1 MTVFA
6 FTRRTLCSSL
16 GGAALALVVGSAA
29 AQQVLQ
35 IGRVEF
41 PSPLSDIAEGVVKE
55 AFKRSG
61 LQPEFKRLPLSR
73 SVAMAN
79 EGSVD
84 GELMRISDAVKNFPD
99 LVPVPTPVVMSDV
112 AIYSMDEKVA
122 KLPRAEQRKRKVGL
136 TRGTLI
142 LVKHSQGMDV
152 TDTQSISTAF
162 EMLANGRFDMTMMVF
177 LDAELEIARRGLQNV
192 HRRPHYWASEPLYF
206 YLNKKHAALVPKINA
221 ALLDMQK
228 EGVIKKIFRDK
239 LDLLGIAPLLPA
251 D

>member
-73 SVAMAN
+73 SVAMA
-79 EGSVD
+79 
-84 GELMRISDAVKNFPD
+84 M
-99 LVPVPTPVVMSDV
+99 
-112 AIYSMDEKVA
+112 
-122 KLPRAEQRKRKVGL
+122 
-136 TRGTLI
+136 
-142 LVKHSQGMDV
+142 
-152 TDTQSISTAF
+152 
-162 EMLANGRFDMTMMVF
+162 
-177 LDAELEIARRGLQNV
+177 
-192 HRRPHYWASEPLYF
+192 
-206 YLNKKHAALVPKINA
+206 AALIIGN
-221 ALLDMQK
+221 
-228 EGVIKKIFRDK
+228 RDK
-239 LDLLGIAPLLPA
+239 G
-251 D
+251 